1 MQRSALL
8 LGLLFYATAYAEC
21 PPAAH
26 LSGEPALVSQLQKAL
41 EERGISIPG
50 PEGCPAVEVW
60 IEASA
65 GALSVI
71 LQGAS
76 LQKESRTLSSFL
88 AVVALVEVWSRLD
101 ADLVPMSP
109 PIKQPEILPEIPLPY
124 PLITQERQRV
134 RDLWSVSV
142 AAGVLFGDNDDI
154 FSSPDPEELRGSI
167 AKRRGAWRV
176 GGSFLYTR
184 AFTAGSCNDDCL
196 SQIIFNGV
204 ALPANASMNSFQ
216 QNVSLLFQVERS
228 VSVQYAT
235 LSLGL
240 GAGLGVRGNIVNRFS
255 VIEPPIFKFRSSLEP
270 RATLAVPMSK
280 YLSAEVGLSFG
291 ADVIGLAR
299 YGARYQED
307 PVQLQIQGANEIR
320 PAAGPTA
327 SLLASVGL
335 RYGAR

>member
-1 MQRSALL
+1 MRRSALL

-26 LSGEPALVSQLQKAL
+26 LSGEPALVNQLQRAL

-50 PEGCPAVEVW
+50 PEGCPRVEVW

-65 GALSVI
+65 GALSVS
-71 LQGAS
+71 LQGSS

-109 PIKQPEILPEIPLPY
+109 PIKQPEILPEISLPY
-124 PLITQERQRV
+124 PSITQARPRA
-134 RDLWSVSV
+134 RDLWSVAV

-154 FSSPDPEELRGSI
+154 FSDPDPEELRASI
-167 AKRRGAWRV
+167 NKKRGDWRV
-176 GGSFLYTR
+176 GGSFVFTR
-184 AFTAGSCNDDCL
+184 ALTVGSCNDDCL
-196 SQIIFNGV
+196 DQIIFNEV

-228 VSVQYAT
+228 VSIQYAT
-235 LSLGL
+235 FSLGL
-240 GAGLGVRGNIVNRFS
+240 GAGIGVRGNLVDTFA
-255 VIEPPIFKFRSSLEP
+255 VVEAPIFKFRSGLEP

-291 ADVIGLAR
+291 VDVIGLAR

-307 PVQLQIQGANEIR
+307 PIQLDIQGANEIR